1 MAAAESPGA
10 RHHFPEPPA
19 LQLCGEGGKV
29 AALRACLCPMGPSVC
44 RETGGWCVVVFN
56 ARGQY
61 RGQGGNSQDWD
72 MAGALEGHQ
81 GGSHRFGDGLCLTSR
96 AGNSFLLFFLLL
108 KNTCWSWWSW
118 KVKHSPSCQ
127 AQHSGRDGIL
137 SHAPGLIFFA
147 AAVSKQ
153 KQSSWPQGRPAA
165 WVRARQ
171 ARSLLLG
178 CFPSVNSA
186 SSPAGTRKKK
196 RQIKQAVQFC
206 CCGSCAFSAFLTSFP
221 KRFFSSLT
229 PDVPAKAEQ
238 EGYSVDGTALG
249 WAQLVEQPERAP
261 RCLVCRLGQ
270 GLS

>member
-10 RHHFPEPPA
+10 RHRFPEPRA

-56 ARGQY
+56 TQGQY

-81 GGSHRFGDGLCLTSR
+81 GGSHRLGDGLCLTSCS
-96 AGNSFLLFFLLL
+96 GNSFLPFFLLL

-165 WVRARQ
+165 WVRAQQ

-196 RQIKQAVQFC
+196 KRGKLSKWYSSVAVGTVHFQHFSHPSRRGFSPLRLLMFQPRQN
-206 CCGSCAFSAFLTSFP
+206 
-221 KRFFSSLT
+221 KRDTQRTALLLAGHSVSSSLS
-229 PDVPAKAEQ
+229 E
-238 EGYSVDGTALG
+238 L
-249 WAQLVEQPERAP
+249 RA
-261 RCLVCRLGQ
+261 VWFAD
-270 GLS
+270 